1 MADSTLRGRA
11 RANPKIQDLLQEA
24 NFLNANRSSKTKIVS
39 ILESVLDLLK
49 EDGMLSY
56 LQIHPKKV
64 GVHPCNRY
72 GFGLQVNNVHRLGA
86 RIVGMGWSW
95 EACSLA
101 IAMRSG
107 GTSKIADV
115 TVNLQAGSK
124 KLGRSNPAEIDFGSL
139 ACGHTNQ
146 FLVAC
151 IDQAPTDEE
160 ALQGPDGCISM
171 EKLMKNDKTG
181 ELKEALERA

>member
-11 RANPKIQDLLQEA
+11 RANPKIQDLLREA
-24 NFLNANRSSKTKIVS
+24 NFLNANRSSKAKIVS
-39 ILESVLDLLK
+39 ILESVIDLLK
-49 EDGMLSY
+49 ADGMVSY

-107 GTSKIADV
+107 GTSKIAEF
-115 TVNLQAGSK
+115 TANLQAG
-124 KLGRSNPAEIDFGSL
+124 
-139 ACGHTNQ
+139 
-146 FLVAC
+146 
-151 IDQAPTDEE
+151 
-160 ALQGPDGCISM
+160 
-171 EKLMKNDKTG
+171 
-181 ELKEALERA
+181 

>member
-1 MADSTLRGRA
+1 M
-11 RANPKIQDLLQEA
+11 
-24 NFLNANRSSKTKIVS
+24 VS
-39 ILESVLDLLK
+39 H
-49 EDGMLSY
+49 

-72 GFGLQVNNVHRLGA
+72 GFGLQVHNVHRLGA

-107 GTSKIADV
+107 GASKIAEFTMD
-115 TVNLQAGSK
+115 LQAEST
-124 KLGRSNPAEIDFGSL
+124 KLGRNKPQDIDFGSL

-146 FLVAC
+146 FLVAY
-151 IDQAPTDEE
+151 INQVPTDEE
-160 ALQGPDGCISM
+160 VLQGPDDRISL
-171 EKLMKNDKTG
+171 EKIFKNDKTG
-181 ELKEALERA
+181 K

>member
-1 MADSTLRGRA
+1 
-11 RANPKIQDLLQEA
+11 
-24 NFLNANRSSKTKIVS
+24 
-39 ILESVLDLLK
+39 
-49 EDGMLSY
+49 
-56 LQIHPKKV
+56 
-64 GVHPCNRY
+64 
-72 GFGLQVNNVHRLGA
+72 
-86 RIVGMGWSW
+86 MGWSW

-107 GTSKIADV
+107 GTNKIPDF

-124 KLGRSNPAEIDFGSL
+124 KLGRSNPQEIDFGSL

-151 IDQAPTDEE
+151 IDQVPTDEE

-181 ELKEALERA
+181 KLKFHWRRA